1 MITAAERAEEDDEFG
16 RATLSSREGLRSAAQ
31 LARILS
37 SRETPIAI
45 LQSNPAAWEIVNKH
59 IPGMDRRIGNEMIKP
74 HLGNFSLESL
84 LVFGVVQRE
93 PLARIDAELAKLGEV
108 Q

>member
-1 MITAAERAEEDDEFG
+1 MTNLDAPLYPPAKAYDPPR
-16 RATLSSREGLRSAAQ
+16 R

-84 LVFGVVQRE
+84 LVFGVVRRE
-93 PLARIDAELAKLGEV
+93 PLARIDAELAELGEV

>member
-1 MITAAERAEEDDEFG
+1 MNLDAPLYLPAKSYDPPRRLA
-16 RATLSSREGLRSAAQ
+16 RVLSSRD
-31 LARILS
+31 
-37 SRETPIAI
+37 TPIAI
-45 LQSNPAAWEIVNKH
+45 LQANSAAWAIVNKE